1 MEAIGANKVYF
12 QGFKICTS
20 TNGCI
25 KLSFELECLRI
36 TNCGVLIS
44 LKNKTLNLWLSV

>member
-12 QGFKICTS
+12 QGFKICMS

-25 KLSFELECLRI
+25 KLSFELECL
-36 TNCGVLIS
+36 T
-44 LKNKTLNLWLSV
+44 KNNELWSFDFSEE

>member
-12 QGFKICTS
+12 QGFKICMS

-25 KLSFELECLRI
+25 KLSFELECL
-36 TNCGVLIS
+36 TNRRVLIS

>member
-12 QGFKICTS
+12 QDFKICTS

-44 LKNKTLNLWLSV
+44 LKNKTLYLWLSV